1 MIIKNKDIII
11 KYLIILLPITLVLS
25 IFLAEL
31 FLLIITVFFIKD
43 YIKEKKKY
51 KNFLFIFL
59 SLYVSYISISS
70 ISFDQGLNF
79 KSYFFY
85 FRFLL
90 YLLAILYYLEKINI
104 YNSLLKSFIFTAV
117 ILIFDGTIQFSFGVN
132 IIGIEGRSNR
142 ISSFFGDELIL
153 GSYLVRLLPFFL
165 LFFVINFKNKG
176 FYELGF
182 LFSLFFMVLLSG
194 ERTALF
200 LLFLSFFIIFIFIKE
215 YRKHILFSLTFF
227 IFIFSLLI
235 TFNQKYNERYIYNI
249 LNGFGLLIS
258 KDEVGLFDKE
268 KNRREVFIFSKQ
280 YEDHYLSAYKMFQD
294 KYIFGHGTKSFRV
307 LCKDEKYKVSEVS
320 CATHPHNILMQ
331 FLAELGLVGFSFLL
345 IFHILLI
352 FELIKISKY
361 NKNNEEKKILLFS
374 IIGIIVNIFPFI
386 PSGNFFNN
394 WLSIILVLNL
404 VNYIHHRKKY
414 FNV

>member
-1 MIIKNKDIII
+1 M
-11 KYLIILLPITLVLS
+11 
-25 IFLAEL
+25 
-31 FLLIITVFFIKD
+31 
-43 YIKEKKKY
+43 
-51 KNFLFIFL
+51 
-59 SLYVSYISISS
+59 
-70 ISFDQGLNF
+70 
-79 KSYFFY
+79 
-85 FRFLL
+85 
-90 YLLAILYYLEKINI
+90 
-104 YNSLLKSFIFTAV
+104 
-117 ILIFDGTIQFSFGVN
+117 IFDGTIQFFFGVN
-132 IIGIEGRSNR
+132 IIGLEGKPNR

-165 LFFVINFKNKG
+165 LFFVINFKNKS

-200 LLFLSFFIIFIFIKE
+200 LLFLSFLIIFIFIKE
-215 YRKHILFSLTFF
+215 YRKNILFSLTFF

-235 TFNQKYNERYIYNI
+235 TFNQKYHERYIYNI
-249 LNGFGLLIS
+249 LNGFGLWIS

-280 YEDHYLSAYKMFQD
+280 YEDHYLSAYKMFKD

-361 NKNNEEKKILLFS
+361 NNNEEKKILLFS

-404 VNYIHHRKKY
+404 VNYIYHRKKY
-414 FNV
+414 IHV

>member
-1 MIIKNKDIII
+1 MIVQNKDIII
-11 KYLIILLPITLVLS
+11 KYLTILLPITLVLS

-70 ISFDQGLNF
+70 ISFDQGFNF

-104 YNSLLKSFIFTAV
+104 YNSLLKSFIFTAI
-117 ILIFDGTIQFSFGVN
+117 ILIFDGTIQFFFGVN
-132 IIGIEGRSNR
+132 IIGIEGRPNR

-182 LFSLFFMVLLSG
+182 LFLLFFMVLLSG

-200 LLFLSFFIIFIFIKE
+200 LLFLSFLIIFIFIKE
-215 YRKHILFSLTFF
+215 YRKNILFSLTFF

-235 TFNQKYNERYIYNI
+235 TFNQKYHERYIYNI

-280 YEDHYLSAYKMFQD
+280 YEDHYLSAYKMFKD

-345 IFHILLI
+345 IFYILI
-352 FELIKISKY
+352 ISELIKISKY
-361 NKNNEEKKILLFS
+361 HNNEEKKILLFS

-404 VNYIHHRKKY
+404 VNYIYHRKKY
-414 FNV
+414 IHV

>member
-1 MIIKNKDIII
+1 MIVQNKDIII

-31 FLLIITVFFIKD
+31 FLLVITVFFIKD

-59 SLYVSYISISS
+59 FLYVSYISISS
-70 ISFDQGLNF
+70 ISFDQGFNF

-117 ILIFDGTIQFSFGVN
+117 IVKFDGTIQFFFGVN
-132 IIGIEGRSNR
+132 IIGLEGKPNR

-165 LFFVINFKNKG
+165 LFFVINFKNKS

-200 LLFLSFFIIFIFIKE
+200 LLFLSFLIIFIFIKE
-215 YRKHILFSLTFF
+215 YRKNILFSLTFF

-235 TFNQKYNERYIYNI
+235 TFNQKYHERYIYNI
-249 LNGFGLLIS
+249 LNGFGLWIS

-280 YEDHYLSAYKMFQD
+280 YEDHYLSAYKMFKD

-345 IFHILLI
+345 IFYILLI
-352 FELIKISKY
+352 SELIKISKY
-361 NKNNEEKKILLFS
+361 NNNEEKKILLFS
-374 IIGIIVNIFPFI
+374 IIGIIVNIFPFV

-404 VNYIHHRKKY
+404 VNYIYHRKKY
-414 FNV
+414 IHV